1 MQQVKGLMNGVKM
14 AQNPQLM
21 LNQLMMNNPQLQ
33 AAMSLIQQ
41 GGGNSQQTFYSLA
54 KQMGIDPNTVL
65 NALK

>member
-1 MQQVKGLMNGVKM
+1 M

>member
-1 MQQVKGLMNGVKM
+1 M
-14 AQNPQLM
+14 AQNPQAM
-21 LNQLMMNNPQLQ
+21 LNQLMMNNPQLKT
-33 AAMSLIQQ
+33 AMSLIQQ

>member
-1 MQQVKGLMNGVKM
+1 MNGVKM

-41 GGGNSQQTFYSLA
+41 GGGNSQQIFYSLA
-54 KQMGIDPNTVL
+54 KQMGIDPNMVL